1 LVAIIAPGDRGR
13 DPARLSLLAA
23 LLLIYALG
31 YSATGWTLGRSIL
44 GRPTAWV
51 VTAFLAGWAILRVIA
66 LVLILGG
73 LTWFAAVVFGLG
85 ALAVAIWRPVAP
97 AKPPPQRRLTL
108 AAGPCVSGAVALW
121 RPRHAE
127 GSTLVLDQIVTANSA
142 EVTATRRFAGSSA
155 ASS

>member
-1 LVAIIAPGDRGR
+1 MRHPPCTQLSLYWWPSSPLVTVVGIPLG
-13 DPARLSLLAA
+13 LCLLAA

-31 YSATGWTLGRSIL
+31 YSATGWILGRSIL

-108 AAGPCVSGAVALW
+108 AAGPCVSGAEA
-121 RPRHAE
+121 AM
-127 GSTLVLDQIVTANSA
+127 SCQ
-142 EVTATRRFAGSSA
+142 A
-155 ASS
+155 ASRISRAGWS